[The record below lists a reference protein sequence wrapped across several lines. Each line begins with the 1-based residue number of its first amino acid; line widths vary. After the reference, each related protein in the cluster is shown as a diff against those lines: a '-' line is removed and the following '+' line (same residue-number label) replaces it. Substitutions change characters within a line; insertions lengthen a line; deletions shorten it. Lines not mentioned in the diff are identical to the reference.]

1 MLATLKP
8 PSTKPDVAHP
18 LWERIDEIRARIQN
32 SGRLLLLLDFDGTL
46 APIVADPSAARLPLP
61 VRDLLVSL
69 VGSRSTLPAVISGRA
84 LDDVRTRVGIP
95 GLTYAGNHGL
105 EIEGPGF
112 RFVQPEA
119 ERLRPLIAG
128 ACMSLSRRLRGVP
141 GVEVEDKGLT
151 AAVHYR
157 NAPESQNR
165 VIEAVWDEVVRRDRG
180 LALRMGKMICEV
192 RPAVDWNKGSAALWL
207 CSRLAD
213 GETVLPICAGD
224 DQTDEDAF
232 AALPGGVTVKVGDPL
247 GTAAAYYVAGPDD
260 VGQFLKWIGETCQ

>member
-8 PSTKPDVAHP
+8 LSTKPGVARP
-18 LWERIDEIRARIQN
+18 LWEHIDEILARMRN
-32 SGRLLLLLDFDGTL
+32 AGRLLLLLDFDGTL
-46 APIVADPSAARLPLP
+46 APIVVDPSAARLPLP

-69 VGSRSTLPAVISGRA
+69 AGSRRTLPAVISGRA

-112 RFVQPEA
+112 RFVEPEA

-128 ACMSLSRRLRGVP
+128 ACASLSGRLRGVP
-141 GVEVEDKGLT
+141 GVEVENKGLT

-157 NAPESQNR
+157 NAPASQNQ
-165 VIEAVWDEVVRRDRG
+165 VLEAVWDEVVRRDRG
-180 LALRMGKMICEV
+180 LAIRMGKMICEV
-192 RPAVDWNKGSAALWL
+192 RPAVEWNKGSAALWL
-207 CSRLAD
+207 CSRLA
-213 GETVLPICAGD
+213 GGQTVLPICAGD

-232 AALPGGVTVKVGDPL
+232 AALPGGVTVKVGEPL
-247 GTAAAYYVAGPDD
+247 GTAAAYYVGGPDD
-260 VGQFLKWIGETCQ
+260 VGQFLKWIAESCQ